1 MKVVILAGGFGT
13 RISEESDHK
22 PKPMIE
28 IGGKPILWH
37 IMKLYSHYG
46 YNDFIICAGY
56 KADVIKEY
64 FHHYYLHNSDMSYDL
79 AKGTEKS
86 LKSSSEHWKV
96 TVVDTGLN
104 TMTGGRIK
112 RVQEYIG
119 ENPFMLTYGDGVCNV
134 DIHELVANHIG
145 EGRLATLTAV
155 QPAGRFGEIHFDGDK
170 VVGFSE
176 KTDNYDSWVN
186 GGFFLC
192 EPGVFDYIEDDATV
206 WEKGPLEAIAREGK
220 LGAYKHEGFWKPMD
234 TLRDKIELEKLW
246 QTNPPWRVWE

>member
-37 IMKLYSHYG
+37 IMKHYSYYG
-46 YNDFIICAGY
+46 YHDFIICAGY

-64 FHHYYLHNSDMSYDL
+64 FHHYHLHNSDMQFNFKQGSE
-79 AKGTEKS
+79 AS
-86 LKSSSEHWKV
+86 LRSVAEPWTV

-112 RVQEYIG
+112 RVQEYVG
-119 ENPFMLTYGDGVCNV
+119 KDRFMLTYGDGLCNV
-134 DIHELVANHIG
+134 DIPKLVSYHILAG
-145 EGRLATLTAV
+145 DMATLTAV
-155 QPAGRFGEIHFDGDK
+155 QPAGRFGELHFTDGL
-170 VVGFSE
+170 VSGFSE

-186 GGFFLC
+186 GGFFIC
-192 EPGVFDYIEDDATV
+192 EPGVFDYIKDDATV
-206 WEKGPLEAIAREGK
+206 WEKGPLEAIAKEGK
-220 LGAYKHEGFWKPMD
+220 LGAHKHEGFWMPMD
-234 TLRDKIELEKLW
+234 TLRDKMELERLW
-246 QTNPPWRVWE
+246 QSNPPWRVWE